1 MRNIVSHLHLR
12 DWRFLGF
19 ITLSLATMGLYL
31 ATGLAQLEQSGSGW
45 RRIDTDAVR
54 KLMDSGELS
63 GREADWF
70 HPTRP
75 GEHPNQSTS
84 R

>member
-1 MRNIVSHLHLR
+1 MQNIVSHLHLR

-19 ITLSLATMGLYL
+19 ITLSLTTIGLYL

-75 GEHPNQSTS
+75 GEGSSKSTS

>member
-1 MRNIVSHLHLR
+1 MRTIVSHLHLR
-12 DWRFLGF
+12 DWRLLGF
-19 ITLSLATMGLYL
+19 IALSLATIGLYL
-31 ATGLAQLEQSGSGW
+31 AAGLAQLEQSGSGW

-54 KLMDSGELS
+54 KRIDSGELS

-75 GEHPNQSTS
+75 DENSGLSTS